1 MGDLI
6 DKYSL
11 LIGIDLDAS
20 LAYRFYGNTV
30 YPIKHLKVI
39 NIKTFIIDDL
49 SLEEYEQVCGTSK
62 LPEITSDC
70 RVVCS
75 GRDFYLF
82 KDITD
87 DKDTHYGQVINDMY
101 AVYMADEI
109 KNPATFLIARVC
121 CKTNGNSIDILN
133 INYNSINSDII
144 IDRTVSTALKPHKAV
159 TITGKLHIKPGVIS
173 VLNYGTVIN
182 KQYYIDRF
190 GGNSGIYRLCDID
203 LIDLANFGDSFAIP
217 SDSSRVTLYNSNKN
231 YCKLDNLIIS
241 RNVKE
246 IIWGSFFC
254 DLDSIILVKGFSLD
268 ALKSLIIS
276 YFSIQS
282 LKRYLIGFSEFR
294 KCIENCKDVASIRK
308 AKIGRVSLD
317 TVLKITEL

>member
-1 MGDLI
+1 MDSII

-11 LIGIDLDAS
+11 LIGIELDID
-20 LAYRFYGNTV
+20 LAYKFYGNTV
-30 YPIKHLKVI
+30 YPIKYLKVI

-49 SLEEYEQVCGTSK
+49 SLEEYKQVCGTSK
-62 LPEITSDC
+62 LPEITSDY

-82 KDITD
+82 RDITE
-87 DKDTHYGQVINDMY
+87 DKDTYYGQVINNMY
-101 AVYMADEI
+101 AVYMNDEI
-109 KNPATFLIARVC
+109 KNPDTFLIARVS
-121 CKTNGNSIDILN
+121 CKTSGNSVDILN

-144 IDRTVSTALKPHKAV
+144 IERTVSTALKPHKSVNIA
-159 TITGKLHIKPGVIS
+159 GKLHLKPGVIS
-173 VLNYGTVIN
+173 VSNYGTVIN
-182 KQYYIDRF
+182 KQYHIDGF
-190 GGNSGIYRLCDID
+190 VSNSGIYRLCDID
-203 LIDLANFGDSFAIP
+203 LIDLANLGDSFAIP
-217 SDSSRVTLYNSNKN
+217 SDSSRVALYNSNKN

-254 DLDSIILVKGFSLD
+254 DLDNIILVKGFRLE

-294 KCIENCKDVASIRK
+294 KCIENCNDVASIRK
-308 AKIGRVSLD
+308 AKISGVSLN
-317 TVLKITEL
+317 TILKIIEL